1 MTFSY
6 DRVWADVVA
15 MVRANGTLLA
25 TLAGAFLFLPS
36 FALWLFAPMPEPPS
50 GGGGG
55 DGGEGLRFLSEY
67 YRTNWPGLLLVSA
80 IGTFGQAAIVSLLLD
95 RDRPTVGEA
104 LAKAG
109 RLFPMYFLLGL
120 MTSLIMGMGFA
131 LLFVPGIYLLGRL
144 TVAAP
149 VMIGENVANPV
160 EAIRLGWNYTKGLG
174 WRIAGLVLLIGI
186 VGWIGFS
193 ATTSVVGVVA
203 GLVLPS
209 EASAVVKAAADALGG
224 AALALLVAVLT
235 AAIYRQLRGGDAP
248 LKDIFS

>member
-1 MTFSY
+1 MNFSY

-25 TLAGAFLFLPS
+25 TLAGAFMFLPS
-36 FALWLFAPMPEPPS
+36 FALWLFSPMPEPPT
-50 GGGGG
+50 GG
-55 DGGEGLRFLSEY
+55 DGSEGLRFLTDY
-67 YRTNWPGLLLVSA
+67 YRSNWPGLLLVS
-80 IGTFGQAAIVSLLLD
+80 IISTFGQAAILSLLLD
-95 RDRPTVGEA
+95 HNRPTVGEA
-104 LAKAG
+104 LTKAG
-109 RLFPMYFLLGL
+109 RLFPMYFLLGII
-120 MTSLIMGMGFA
+120 TSFAMGIGFL

-144 TVAAP
+144 VVAGP
-149 VMIGENVANPV
+149 VMIGENAGNPV
-160 EAIRLGWNYTKGLG
+160 EAIKRGWDATAGLG

-193 ATTSVVGVVA
+193 AATSVLGVAA

-224 AALALLVAVLT
+224 AALALLIAVLS

-248 LKDIFS
+248 LQDIFS